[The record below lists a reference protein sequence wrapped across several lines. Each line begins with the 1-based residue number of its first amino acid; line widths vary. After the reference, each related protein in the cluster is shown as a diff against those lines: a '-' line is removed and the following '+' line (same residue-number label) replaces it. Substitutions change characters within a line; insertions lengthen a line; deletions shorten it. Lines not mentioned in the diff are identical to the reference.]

1 MNEKM
6 YRIMDIK
13 HIGTEETRTDGRYP
27 LRKGSIVKNIFA
39 KAGFCM
45 ICEYVKDAQGK
56 PKEGFLRTSKV
67 SSVKLHDG
75 VLTVTT
81 QNSIYIFKEMRAD

>member
-1 MNEKM
+1 VNEKM

-13 HIGTEETRTDGRYP
+13 HIGTEETRSDGRYP

-45 ICEYVKDAQGK
+45 VYEYVKDAKGN
-56 PKEGFLRTSKV
+56 PKEGVLRTSKV
-67 SSVKLHDG
+67 SSVKLDNG
-75 VLTVTT
+75 LLTVTT
-81 QNSIYIFKEMRAD
+81 QNSIYIFQEMRAE